1 MQVTLPKGDY
11 DVFPGTLVKVA
22 FVTGEEQQLLAPA
35 TAIVRR
41 GEITG
46 VYVKNEQG
54 AIGFRYVRTG
64 TPTADGRIP
73 VVAGLS
79 AGEQIAVDPI
89 AAGIA
94 YRKQANRA

>member
-1 MQVTLPKGDY
+1 M
-11 DVFPGTLVKVA
+11 KVA

-35 TAIVRR
+35 AAIVRR

-46 VYVKNEQG
+46 VYVEDEQG
-54 AIGFRYVRTG
+54 LIAFRYVRTG

-73 VVAGLS
+73 VAAGIA
-79 AGEQIAVDPI
+79 AGDKIATDPI

-94 YRKQANRA
+94 YKKQTGSA